1 MTEFTTDDIFE
12 ALKRPLSVIDNP
24 ERQQQIKDYIE
35 AARVNIERAVFDL
48 LSEFADAVNQEVSA
62 HYEVTLSYKP
72 GVLDL
77 DVKQREASEPDEE
90 AWSMA
95 DGEVEK
101 ITIRVP
107 AELKEMAAEAAK
119 KASISANSWFVRQ
132 MARSVRV
139 SDIDPAEEPRG
150 RRHGRR
156 RKGRGGKLSGWA
168 RRLLGRK
175 RETRD

>member
-12 ALKRPLSVIDNP
+12 ALQKPLSVVDSP

-35 AARVNIERAVFDL
+35 AARVNVERSVFDL
-48 LSEFADAVNQEVSA
+48 LSEFAEAINKEVSA
-62 HYEVTLSYKP
+62 HYEVTLNYKP
-72 GVLDL
+72 GLLDL
-77 DVKQREASEPDEE
+77 DVKRREVSEPDEE
-90 AWSMA
+90 IWSMS

-132 MARSVRV
+132 MARSVRS
-139 SDIDPAEEPRG
+139 SDIDVTVETPEPR
-150 RRHGRR
+150 RRGR
-156 RKGRGGKLSGWA
+156 RKGRGGKLSGWV
-168 RRLLGRK
+168 GP
-175 RETRD
+175 EDQE

>member
-1 MTEFTTDDIFE
+1 MTEFKTDDIFE
-12 ALKRPLSVIDNP
+12 ALKSQLGVIDNP

-35 AARVNIERAVFDL
+35 ATRVNVERSVFDL
-48 LSEFADAVNQEVSA
+48 LSEFAEAVNEQVSA
-62 HYEVTLSYKP
+62 HYEVTLNYKP

-77 DVKQREASEPDEE
+77 DVRRREDAEPDVE
-90 AWSMA
+90 AWSMS

-139 SDIDPAEEPRG
+139 ADVEPQDEPQG
-150 RRHGRR
+150 RRQRNRKRR
-156 RKGRGGKLSGWA
+156 RGGKLSGWV
-168 RRLLGRK
+168 GP
-175 RETRD
+175 EDQE

>member
-1 MTEFTTDDIFE
+1 MTEFSTDDIFE
-12 ALKRPLSVIDNP
+12 ALKKPLSVIDNP

-35 AARVNIERAVFDL
+35 AARVNLERAVFDL
-48 LSEFADAVNQEVSA
+48 LSEFADTINQEVSA
-62 HYEVTLSYKP
+62 HYEVSLNYKP

-77 DVKQREASEPDEE
+77 TVRAREASEPDEA

-132 MARSVRV
+132 MARSVR
-139 SDIDPAEEPRG
+139 SADIDIRVEPQG
-150 RRHGRR
+150 RRHRNR
-156 RKGRGGKLSGWA
+156 RKRGGKLSGWV
-168 RRLLGRK
+168 GPDT
-175 RETRD
+175 EE

>member
-1 MTEFTTDDIFE
+1 MTEFKTDDIFE
-12 ALKRPLSVIDNP
+12 ALKSQLGVIDNP

-35 AARVNIERAVFDL
+35 AARVNVERSVFDL
-48 LSEFADAVNQEVSA
+48 LSKFADAVNEEVSA
-62 HYEVTLSYKP
+62 HYEVTLNYKP

-77 DVKQREASEPDEE
+77 DVRRREDAEPDVE
-90 AWSMA
+90 AWSMS

-132 MARSVRV
+132 LARSVRG
-139 SDIDPAEEPRG
+139 SDIDVTVETRG
-150 RRHGRR
+150 RRHHGR
-156 RKGRGGKLSGWA
+156 RKGRGGKLSGWV
-168 RRLLGRK
+168 GP
-175 RETRD
+175 ESEE

>member
-1 MTEFTTDDIFE
+1 MTEFKTDDIFE
-12 ALKRPLSVIDNP
+12 ALKKPLGVIDNP

-35 AARVNIERAVFDL
+35 AARVNVERSVFDL
-48 LSEFADAVNQEVSA
+48 LAQFAEAVNEEVSA
-62 HYEVTLSYKP
+62 HYEVTLNYKP

-77 DVKQREASEPDEE
+77 DVKRREVSEPDDEV
-90 AWSMA
+90 WSMA

-132 MARSVRV
+132 MARSVRSADV
-139 SDIDPAEEPRG
+139 DVTVESRG
-150 RRHGRR
+150 RRRR
-156 RKGRGGKLSGWA
+156 GHRKGRGGKLSGWV
-168 RRLLGRK
+168 GP
-175 RETRD
+175 EDQE

>member
-1 MTEFTTDDIFE
+1 MTDFTTDDIFE
-12 ALKRPLSVIDNP
+12 ALKKPLGVIDNP

-35 AARVNIERAVFDL
+35 ATRVNVERAVFDL
-48 LSEFADAVNQEVSA
+48 LAQFAETVNEEVSA

-132 MARSVRV
+132 MARSVRS
-139 SDIDPAEEPRG
+139 SDIDVTVETKEKRRRG
-150 RRHGRR
+150 R
-156 RKGRGGKLSGWA
+156 RKGRGGKLSGWV
-168 RRLLGRK
+168 GP
-175 RETRD
+175 EDQE

>member
-1 MTEFTTDDIFE
+1 MTEFKTDDIFE
-12 ALKRPLSVIDNP
+12 ALKDQLGVIDNP

-35 AARVNIERAVFDL
+35 AARVNVERSVFDL
-48 LSEFADAVNQEVSA
+48 LSKFAEAVNEEVSA
-62 HYEVTLSYKP
+62 HYEVTLNYKP

-77 DVKQREASEPDEE
+77 DVRRREDAEPDVE
-90 AWSMA
+90 AWSMS

-132 MARSVRV
+132 MARSVRS
-139 SDIDPAEEPRG
+139 SDIDVTVETRKRRRG
-150 RRHGRR
+150 RRRGP
-156 RKGRGGKLSGWA
+156 GGKLSGWV
-168 RRLLGRK
+168 GP
-175 RETRD
+175 ESEE

>member
-1 MTEFTTDDIFE
+1 MTEFSTDDIFE
-12 ALKRPLSVIDNP
+12 ALKKPLSVIDNP

-35 AARVNIERAVFDL
+35 AARVNLERSVFDL
-48 LSEFADAVNQEVSA
+48 LSEFAEAINQEVSA
-62 HYEVTLSYKP
+62 HYEVSLNYKP
-72 GVLDL
+72 GALDL
-77 DVKQREASEPDEE
+77 TVRAREASEPDEE

-139 SDIDPAEEPRG
+139 ADVEPPDDPPRSRRG
-150 RRHGRR
+150 RRR
-156 RKGRGGKLSGWA
+156 RGGKLSGWV
-168 RRLLGRK
+168 GPDT
-175 RETRD
+175 EE

>member
-12 ALKRPLSVIDNP
+12 ALKTPLGVIDNP

-35 AARVNIERAVFDL
+35 AARVNVERSVFDL
-48 LSEFADAVNQEVSA
+48 LSEFAEAVNEQVSA
-62 HYEVTLSYKP
+62 HYEVTLNYKP

-77 DVKQREASEPDEE
+77 NVKRREVNEPDEE

-139 SDIDPAEEPRG
+139 EDVEPPEESRHK
-150 RRHGRR
+150 RHGRR
-156 RKGRGGKLSGWA
+156 RKGRGGKLSGWV
-168 RRLLGRK
+168 GP
-175 RETRD
+175 EDQE